1 MSLPYIWKRDTFDSQ
16 VLGFSVA
23 RITGDGLKHEWNK
36 IENLI
41 PLLIDDL
48 KANNVRYAIWRIP
61 ADDFLLIQSLEKN
74 GFLLIDGL
82 MTLEASFGTNNFQQN
97 EHVAVATP
105 DDSMQ
110 LIALS
115 KDIFQGVSRYYHDP
129 LISKNTADMVFGTW
143 MENSI
148 KGEVADL
155 ILTWK
160 VGNEVLGL
168 VTLQRKGQIPLLG
181 VSAKARGKGVGKA
194 LLSAAMQ
201 TFIDWGLTKAVI
213 ETQISNIP
221 ALYLYQSTGFKISG
235 SHLTFR
241 LAIDE

>member
-1 MSLPYIWKRDTFDSQ
+1 MSLPYIWKLDTFDSQ

-23 RITGDGLKHEWNK
+23 RITSDGLKHGWNK
-36 IENLI
+36 IEKLI

-48 KANNVRYAIWRIP
+48 KVNNVRYAVWRIP
-61 ADDFLLIQSLEKN
+61 ADDFLLIQALEKN

-82 MTLEASFGTNNFQQN
+82 MTLEASLGTSNFQQN

-105 DDSMQ
+105 DDSIQ

-115 KDIFQGVSRYYHDP
+115 KDIFNCVSRYYHDP
-129 LISKNTADMVFGTW
+129 LIPKHTADNVFGQW

-155 ILTWK
+155 VLTWK
-160 VGNEVLGL
+160 VGTEVLGL
-168 VTLQRKGQIPLLG
+168 VTLQKKGQISLLG
-181 VSAKARGKGVGKA
+181 VSAKARGKGVGKG
-194 LLSAAMQ
+194 LLTAAMHV
-201 TFIDWGLTKAVI
+201 FADWGLDKVVI

-221 ALYLYQSTGFKISG
+221 ALYLYQSSGFKIIESN
-235 SHLTFR
+235 LTFR